1 MSLVTKPKKSLND
14 MSSRAT
20 VATRRKPKKVTRQL
34 ATPAAR
40 DAIAGLEDGLDVF
53 GFTKGQFSFVDL
65 LDAVLDLTGP
75 ARVTVATWTAASAD
89 AAFLGGWCAQ
99 GRIRQFR
106 LLIDYS
112 FLTRKGGMDAVDEV
126 IRNFGPRAVRVTRTH
141 AKWGLVLGA
150 SSEIA
155 SCLKTSSSRLVARC
169 TKPGDSCSN
178 SGWSG

>member
-1 MSLVTKPKKSLND
+1 M
-14 MSSRAT
+14 
-20 VATRRKPKKVTRQL
+20 
-34 ATPAAR
+34 
-40 DAIAGLEDGLDVF
+40 F

-112 FLTRKGGMDAVDEV
+112 FLTRKGGADAVAR
-126 IRNFGPRAVRVTRTH
+126 IWSWCRSAAASRVTS
-141 AKWGLVLGA
+141 GA
-150 SSEIA
+150 SRFRTATRFWTAPSTRAPRPISDAAPAGEACDLRDKVVAHLGQKYGEVVISRGISTA
-155 SCLKTSSSRLVARC
+155 GARTSCRRGPPPTNPGRCPSSSTAA
-169 TKPGDSCSN
+169 GSA
-178 SGWSG
+178 

>member
-1 MSLVTKPKKSLND
+1 MISRCARSRCRPTAASGVTEPKKSLND
-14 MSSRAT
+14 LSSRAT
-20 VATRRKPKKVTRQL
+20 IATAPRRKKVTRQL

-40 DAIAGLEDGLDVF
+40 DAIAGLEDGLDIF

-112 FLTRKGGMDAVDEV
+112 FLTRKG
-126 IRNFGPRAVRVTRTH
+126 
-141 AKWGLVLGA
+141 
-150 SSEIA
+150 
-155 SCLKTSSSRLVARC
+155 
-169 TKPGDSCSN
+169 
-178 SGWSG
+178 